1 MAAVSRKHAKTG
13 FWNAKVREYY
23 VRKLGISPTIL
34 KLMEKRIVHDIPA
47 LTGGRAKS
55 LKGTGIWKALL
66 ADFGEAAASW
76 FLETNEA
83 LFLVKLRWV
92 EFPLKVGQGID
103 IMGFRK
109 STDDIA
115 VSEAKTISSRNISST
130 IGELGDQLCKQRIEK
145 DLDLPLLAYGSK
157 GWLVDKLVQKGI
169 IAEEKAEEILN
180 KTQYLRY
187 GFVFHPET
195 DKPPSYTD
203 AVKRLQSEGLP
214 IRFIDYSLENLDHE
228 IKSLVEVLAVPKG
241 LVK

>member
-1 MAAVSRKHAKTG
+1 MSAVTCKHAKTG

-23 VRKLGISPTIL
+23 VKKLGVSPAIL
-34 KLMEKRIVHDIPA
+34 KLMEKRIVRDIAGPRR
-47 LTGGRAKS
+47 GHAKS
-55 LKGTGIWKALL
+55 LRGTRLWKPLL

-109 STDDIA
+109 STEDIA
-115 VSEAKTISSRNISST
+115 VSEAKTVSSRKISST
-130 IGELGDQLCKQRIEK
+130 IGELGDQLCRQKIEK

-169 IAEEKAEEILN
+169 IAEEKAEEILD

-195 DKPPSYTD
+195 DKPPSYAD

-214 IRFIDYSLENLDHE
+214 IRFIDYSVEDIDHE